1 MEVLTAQDAAAAL
14 REAQAK
20 RPDAALVDVRLPDRS
35 GIDLARQL
43 MALPWRPR
51 VLLTSTDPDAGRL
64 IESRSGAISVP
75 FIRKEDLADATLREL
90 LIGR

>member
-1 MEVLTAQDAAAAL
+1 
-14 REAQAK
+14 
-20 RPDAALVDVRLPDRS
+20 
-35 GIDLARQL
+35 